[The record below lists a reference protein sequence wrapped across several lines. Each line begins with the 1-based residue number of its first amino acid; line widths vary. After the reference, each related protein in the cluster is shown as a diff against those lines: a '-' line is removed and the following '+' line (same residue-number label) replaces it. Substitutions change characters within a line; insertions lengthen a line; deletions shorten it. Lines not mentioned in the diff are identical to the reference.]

1 MRRFFEYAMYLF
13 LVLVFSMTVISVISR
28 MYQFWDVGSNS
39 WIDRLKGDGWEFQRG
54 AATVEQALN
63 GHKIAH
69 QVKATILKEMPQ
81 ILEVLVHIEPEEEL
95 LNQTDASIVEKN
107 PQ

>member
-1 MRRFFEYAMYLF
+1 MHVVVQGNL
-13 LVLVFSMTVISVISR
+13 SVR
-28 MYQFWDVGSNS
+28 
-39 WIDRLKGDGWEFQRG
+39 E
-54 AATVEQALN
+54 

-69 QVKATILKEMPQ
+69 QVKATVLKEMPQ
-81 ILEVLVHIEPEEEL
+81 ISEVLVHIEPEEEL